1 MVTSV
6 YHIVCIVCDGKRI
19 RSPNATGATHPRGGG
34 MKQHKF
40 WAYAM
45 VFCAVMAVWT
55 GRKHA

>member
-1 MVTSV
+1 MSGGRELTLLSV
-6 YHIVCIVCDGKRI
+6 FRKIW
-19 RSPNATGATHPRGGG
+19 GASA

-45 VFCAVMAVWT
+45 VVCAIMAVYT

>member
-1 MVTSV
+1 MRTVSQGLP
-6 YHIVCIVCDGKRI
+6 YER
-19 RSPNATGATHPRGGG
+19 RSRAYTAVGIQKNLGGASA

-45 VFCAVMAVWT
+45 VVCAIMAVYT

>member
-1 MVTSV
+1 M
-6 YHIVCIVCDGKRI
+6 R
-19 RSPNATGATHPRGGG
+19 RQAPRNEREEST

-45 VFCAVMAVWT
+45 IFCAIMAVYT